1 MLNKADFEKLDE
13 RLKNITMQPVEQ
25 IAIDTDVPPTIED
38 MEDNNKTYVI
48 QSAILFID
56 IRKSTYLT
64 ENSQAKSMVKIYR
77 AFMRMAVECIR
88 KNAGVTR
95 QFLGDRIMGVF
106 IDSVDEN
113 GNVTDKAVDKAIN
126 CARSLQ
132 TAIDFS
138 LNKYLKNNVNGK
150 IIECGIGIDYG
161 KVLVTKVG
169 MYGVESDETKENE
182 MDCVWVGNATNHASK
197 YSDLASGGEIFIS
210 DSVYKALSDEL
221 KQEDVWKKSAKYKG
235 TKLFSG
241 YVAQDYYLDYA
252 EELGNPVKVESD
264 NTVQQDTS
272 YQLADGI
279 QKIEEL
285 QNKLIQRERELA
297 VLEEKLKKENSE
309 YQQKYEIKNAEKEK
323 AIGERNQARK
333 NYHDILDL
341 SYGAVKDVIEGSFWR
356 NYEYIEQIGEKRW
369 ESIEIV
375 YQLLAKLKG
384 DDEVS
389 LMAKAFKF
397 IEVFAYFK
405 QYDKAYQYMVA
416 MAKGNHTWI
425 YINEATFKWACEQN
439 KGWKVISAM
448 EDNLKN
454 NRVAYAKQEDYKE
467 YIERLKKI
475 RGF

>member
-77 AFMRMAVECIR
+77 AFMRMAVECVR

-210 DSVYKALSDEL
+210 NSVYKALSDEL

-235 TKLFSG
+235 IKLFSG

-297 VLEEKLKKENSE
+297 VLEDKLKKENLE
-309 YQQKYEIKNAEKEK
+309 YQQKYENERHLKETAQK
-323 AIGERNQARK
+323 ERNVSQSELK
-333 NYHDILDL
+333 SML
-341 SYGAVKDVIEGSFWR
+341 S
-356 NYEYIEQIGEKRW
+356 EY
-369 ESIEIV
+369 
-375 YQLLAKLKG
+375 YQLLRKIIMFAHCKTGYVQHVTEELWYEIIAKYFDVGKKLGYSEKKI
-384 DDEVS
+384 
-389 LMAKAFKF
+389 KADVDCGL
-397 IEVFAYFK
+397 IE
-405 QYDKAYQYMVA
+405 
-416 MAKGNHTWI
+416 I
-425 YINEATFKWACEQN
+425 YN
-439 KGWKVISAM
+439 
-448 EDNLKN
+448 
-454 NRVAYAKQEDYKE
+454 YYKE
-467 YIERLKKI
+467 YEKAYDVIVTMAEKNSVWVNLADVTIKWAKENYVLYSLQHAIESRLINYTVSYEQRGNFEEALDKVKKL
-475 RGF
+475 RGV

>member
-77 AFMRMAVECIR
+77 AFMRMAVECVR

-113 GNVTDKAVDKAIN
+113 GNVTGKAVDKAIN
-126 CARSLQ
+126 CARSFQ
-132 TAIDFS
+132 TSIDFS

-161 KVLVTKVG
+161 KILVTKVG

-210 DSVYKALSDEL
+210 DSVYKTLSDEL

-241 YVAQDYYLDYA
+241 YVAQNYYLDYV

-272 YQLADGI
+272 YQLVDGI

-285 QNKLIQRERELA
+285 QNKLIHRERELA
-297 VLEEKLKKENSE
+297 VLEEKLKKENLE
-309 YQQKYEIKNAEKEK
+309 YQQKYETKNAEKEK
-323 AIGERNQARK
+323 AIEERNQARK
-333 NYHDILDL
+333 NYNRIVEMSFDT
-341 SYGAVKDVIEGSFWR
+341 VKNMIHGSFCM
-356 NYEYIEQIGEKRW
+356 NYSYMEEIGEERW
-369 ESIEIV
+369 DLIEDFYKFFATLKGYSEESAMAAAFEFIEIF
-375 YQLLAKLKG
+375 
-384 DDEVS
+384 S
-389 LMAKAFKF
+389 
-397 IEVFAYFK
+397 YFK
-405 QYDKAYQYMVA
+405 KYDRAYEYMVA
-416 MAKGNHTWI
+416 MAKENNIWV
-425 YINEATFKWACEQN
+425 YINEATFKWACEHTN
-439 KGWKVISAM
+439 GWKVINAM

-454 NRVAYAKQEDYKE
+454 NKIDYSSQKNYKE
-467 YIERLKKI
+467 KIDKLKKI